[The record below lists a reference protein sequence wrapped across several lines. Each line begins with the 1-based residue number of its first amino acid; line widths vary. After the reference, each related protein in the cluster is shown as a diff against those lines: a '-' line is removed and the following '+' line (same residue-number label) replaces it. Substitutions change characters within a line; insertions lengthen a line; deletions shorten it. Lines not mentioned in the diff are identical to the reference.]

1 MTGGSTVAR
10 VSAGVAGGAV
20 LISVITIAARA
31 TGILR
36 QLTFTRTVGLT
47 CLNSVY
53 TTANTVPNI
62 VFEVVAGGA
71 LSPALGP
78 PGAAAGERGD
88 PAPTARTGSA
98 LLCWGVGLPVPG
110 TPLGHPPPRP

>member
-1 MTGGSTVAR
+1 MSSTGWADGGDRMSGGSTVAR

-71 LSPALGP
+71 LSAAVVPAV
-78 PGAAAGERGD
+78 AAGAV
-88 PAPTARTGSA
+88 PSA
-98 LLCWGVGLPVPG
+98 AISRV
-110 TPLGHPPPRP
+110 R

>member
-1 MTGGSTVAR
+1 MSGGSTLAR

-62 VFEVVAGGA
+62 VFEVVAGGG
-71 LSPALGP
+71 LSPTGGP
-78 PGAAAGERGD
+78 AVGAAVERRD
-88 PAPTARTGSA
+88 RAAPAPTGAPT
-98 LLCWGVGLPVPG
+98 V
-110 TPLGHPPPRP
+110 